1 MLKDK
6 RVHLSFRQREILA
19 MLLSREEPM
28 DFTKLVNQYK
38 LSAKSIR
45 NDLKLIEL
53 WVQENGAA
61 LHWDDNRVFLAIP
74 EDRRQSLS
82 ASFEK
87 IDHTD
92 YLCKNERV
100 AFLLSRLLL
109 GSGPLTSIQ
118 LCEDMKVSKPTI
130 LSDLTVVEEHLNR
143 HNLILNR
150 KRGVGYWVSGEEYQI
165 RQAMERRVLA
175 MLKEYQIT
183 GTGRLFSLCGSVP
196 KDSDPLYQF
205 LAESDA
211 SAVRGILL
219 TLSERADTDIPE
231 EDLLALAV
239 MFLVMLRRLCQ
250 GKRIQVDWP
259 VCRQNIHDWP
269 MAGLA
274 DACLHVLRGV
284 CPQDISPWERH
295 FLVYKLYQY
304 GVRVHFPEEKRE
316 PELDHTV
323 RNMLQVLLGQILLQE
338 DAQEQLQSDLYDYLD
353 FVLHRKKLN
362 ITTHNSFYVSTKA
375 AYPQLFLMAQK
386 LASSFQQEQG
396 VALSQDEIGFLSLLI
411 ATYRTG
417 DDGKRRAIVVCDK
430 DDMLAKVLTRR
441 LRNNIPELTIAQTMS
456 LGEYQSTDIQWMVA
470 DVVISTTA
478 LPDCPLPVFRVDPIA
493 DYGELQ
499 RIRDYAVGRRAPGVS
514 PLRGRDVIAECLRRN
529 TGRTI
534 SEKTVPLL
542 TEALVQELDGVSDS
556 TAQRLLRC
564 REEYSRDLANILARL
579 NVLAAASARITGRP
593 VSIDALLGLAIH
605 LTLSMVLWE
614 NGGIYPS
621 EDATGLESEDPKLL
635 EAVEDF
641 LEDVG
646 RQIGNK
652 LPRSEAIPIL
662 QYLKQSL
669 I

>member
-1 MLKDK
+1 MHTD
-6 RVHLSFRQREILA
+6 E
-19 MLLSREEPM
+19 
-28 DFTKLVNQYK
+28 
-38 LSAKSIR
+38 
-45 NDLKLIEL
+45 
-53 WVQENGAA
+53 
-61 LHWDDNRVFLAIP
+61 NRVFLAIP
-74 EDRRQSLS
+74 ENRRQSLS
-82 ASFEK
+82 ANFEN
-87 IDHTD
+87 IDRTD

-183 GTGRLFSLCGSVP
+183 GTGRLFSLCGSAP

-211 SAVRGILL
+211 STVRSLLL

-239 MFLVMLRRLCQ
+239 MFLVMLRRLCL

-259 VCRQNIHDWP
+259 VCRQDISGWP
-269 MAGLA
+269 MTSLA
-274 DACLHVLRGV
+274 DACMESLQVV
-284 CPQDISPWERH
+284 CPQKISPWERH

-316 PELDHTV
+316 EELEHTV
-323 RNMLQVLLGQILLQE
+323 LNMLQVLLGQVSLQE
-338 DAQEQLQSDLYDYLD
+338 GAQGQLHADLYDYLD
-353 FVLHRKKLN
+353 FILHRKKLN

-396 VALSQDEIGFLSLLI
+396 VALSQEEIGFLSLLI

-430 DDMLAKVLTRR
+430 DDMLAKVLSRR
-441 LRNNIPELTIAQTMS
+441 LRNNVPELTISSVMS
-456 LGEYQSTDIQWMVA
+456 LGEYQSCCLEWMDA
-470 DVVISTTA
+470 DMVISTTP
-478 LPDCPLPVFRVDPIA
+478 LPDCPLPVFQVDPIA

-499 RIRDYAVGRRAPGVS
+499 RIRDYAVGRRTHAAS
-514 PLRGRDVIAECLRRN
+514 PLRSREAIAECLRGN
-529 TGRTI
+529 MGRTI

-542 TEALVQELDGVSDS
+542 TEALLQELGGVSDS
-556 TAQRLLRC
+556 TTQRLVRC
-564 REEYSRDLANILARL
+564 REEYSRDLANVLSRL
-579 NVLAAASARITGRP
+579 NLLAAASARITGRP
-593 VSIDALLGLAIH
+593 VSVDALLGLAIH

-621 EDATGLESEDPKLL
+621 EDATGLEAEDPKLL

-669 I
+669 M